1 VGTWIGIIGIGV
13 AVFFGILAVVFYFK
27 SKREKKLQLR
37 MKSFNLIGKAVSTIV
52 PEKVK
57 VLYEDKPIETMTV
70 TNIAIWS
77 AGREPIRKSDIAPT
91 EPLSIVSRG
100 DCKIL
105 EANVVQENRP
115 ANTVQC
121 VQVKNNE
128 VIIAFEFLGK
138 GDGAVIQIFHTGITN
153 DDLQFKG
160 EIIGGSI
167 GHETPPFT
175 HRVFGWKYSPIAFMV
190 VMALGVGLMAQ
201 FFSEKSRN
209 LPIAATAAVVVI
221 VVFVLNGYEQL
232 VPEMRKSAPSSLDAF
247 GKLQ

>member
-105 EANVVQENRP
+105 EANV
-115 ANTVQC
+115 QC
-121 VQVKNNE
+121 VQVNNNE